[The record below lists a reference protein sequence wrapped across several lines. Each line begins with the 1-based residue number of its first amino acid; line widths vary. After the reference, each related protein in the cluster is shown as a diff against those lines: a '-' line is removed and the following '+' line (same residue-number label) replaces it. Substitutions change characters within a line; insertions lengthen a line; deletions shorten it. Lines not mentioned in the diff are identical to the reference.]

1 MLPLTATQNN
11 TKLIKQKSLIHLR
24 AWFVVWGEN
33 ALMIAC
39 KHPWCRA
46 EPILMQLTQIKGW
59 PEYIWAQN
67 LDFFLWLFLKPF
79 SFHWHQSHTAVWHSA
94 AHCSHPTH
102 TGVLLA
108 HSECCFVSLLSSF
121 AYEQTVS
128 VTKTMLFAVETDV
141 LLLKWNCEE
150 KNKEENQTAASA
162 HFKPGAL
169 RFWAVGQ
176 KTAKSC
182 WMETC
187 RSATPR
193 PHPLNLAGWFRNVGA
208 AAWFPFI
215 ILFTGVFWGEDTWM
229 PFPWAHSRKRRGLS
243 NNINCQSSV
252 SGKRTP
258 LWYCLLVRALPP
270 THTPAHPPLLTNCRL
285 DPFFSNTPV
294 PLAKNTV

>member
-1 MLPLTATQNN
+1 
-11 TKLIKQKSLIHLR
+11 
-24 AWFVVWGEN
+24 
-33 ALMIAC
+33 MIAC

-59 PEYIWAQN
+59 PEHIWAQN

-79 SFHWHQSHTAVWHSA
+79 SLHWHQSHTAVWHSA

-141 LLLKWNCEE
+141 LLLKWNCDE
-150 KNKEENQTAASA
+150 KNEEENQTAASA

-193 PHPLNLAGWFRNVGA
+193 PHPLNVAGWFRNVGA

-258 LWYCLLVRALPP
+258 LWYCLLVRAIPP
-270 THTPAHPPLLTNCRL
+270 THTHQLTLLFWQTAGWT
-285 DPFFSNTPV
+285 PFFLIPLSHWLKKQFKPTNSQSVVVVEKAYPRASNHPARA
-294 PLAKNTV
+294 LGWNWLG